1 MKRFHKRGGQS
12 VPAENKADKA
22 GEEEE
27 KEAEQKADLTALQA
41 ALTDLE
47 EKIAKLKEE
56 SKKDS
61 YKTLVTETQKM
72 VEDHEVTQEK
82 ADKQLELVKTAIKE
96 VEEAIKQE
104 AEQAKEEQPK
114 EESTT
119 PKKRGRR
126 TESVEHPATE
136 AKETPKVLP
145 MYTNGA
151 GDTGTY
157 ALAEEMRKIVTYMRK
172 NGAEESEIA
181 SIKANYDNL
190 NEKLGLA
197 GEDGKLSDA
206 DFAVATANLT
216 AARDTIEKFL
226 TDKEGGTVTPQP
238 EGTVVNRMERASG
251 QNRDGSN
258 TFENSN
264 QFYFEDGKHGSE
276 SGYEKYT
283 YVFFSKRKTAAQDN
297 AVRNAPSYVY
307 MDVTRLSNGWKW
319 DLYVNRGNHDAT
331 GGRVWFTVPKNQA
344 IVEDSINIGKG
355 QDPDNGTS
363 RGYGN
368 DMLEALRDEPLGL
381 THESKGTPQSSGVIR
396 NNKELVNRLPYSNLN
411 DLARY
416 AASGL
421 YYTRDIELGSDQQL
435 SNDKF
440 DKIRYSNS
448 DLYSFVLPNGHDA
461 YHISFITKGDSNPV
475 NLVYAVGYR
484 GEDSGG
490 NAIQVNQWYARAD
503 REITDSED
511 YKFKLI
517 GNGFYKINLNTVNGK
532 IGYAEGAIR
541 TKGNVIYVARDS
553 LLRKVGSDINGVL
566 TYLNDGAGNNLVNYD
581 SLDISSYGNWYK
593 SDGVT
598 VWSGNEGQSGA
609 RNKGETWR
617 FYKDNG
623 RTELNKIELTKDAIS
638 TPGVHKYTYTRTF
651 TSDGSGDKG
660 TFYFV
665 TKPKKPQINTDLSTL
680 GDGPAT
686 IKAGNGTQG
695 FDMYLYRK
703 GANNELIAVRSDGS
717 DVKLDSKGKAVKEA
731 GNEQAKATA
740 GADGTGTFTISKLQL
755 GEYVVKT
762 VVKGKWFDEYDN
774 QKEHDTVESD
784 PSDVKKTIAAKIG
797 VANNETGD
805 KLDFSTKNIE
815 YINYPQNQ
823 HIGDK
828 SIRFLVKGAT
838 NITNIEVD
846 SGGGYGKDGKFPTTF
861 WKVDGKNT
869 RQATIRAWVSDKVN
883 NGITDNNKAGIT
895 NLKVRATLADSTV
908 KELTTTLI
916 VPPNK
921 QNFADNTNAT
931 LVGQANEK
939 PTVSTK
945 SFGNNLSG
953 TYNVGDKTLV
963 WKALLVKG
971 GRDDW
976 DGLQPITKDYEVIAE
991 TNLNTDGTATFTA
1004 ASYKKDK
1011 IGTDPLK
1018 VTLALVN
1025 TKTNQIVD
1033 NLVIPRSNHTIQ
1045 ATIPVA
1051 APTVTPTTSGNQVLS
1066 TDRTLSGTGTA
1077 GATIKVTVAGQ
1088 TVSNNVQV
1096 GTDGNWTVQLTR
1108 GLNSNTTPDQLAPKD
1123 PVKVTQILNGSESAE
1138 TNVTVAVGEATIQPS
1153 SASQDG
1159 TSLVAGAKEV
1169 VIKAPHDAG
1178 MFYLRYT
1185 DKETG
1190 VTKDLG
1196 FKRDTLTSAWTSTD
1210 SSQADVKGTPTK
1222 DAFTDTV
1229 TITMKKAIK
1238 EGTAQAI
1245 ANIKKDGYQS
1255 PAGWKTIN
1263 VTNQAPTIAAS
1274 QGNTKTVEKDERL
1287 DLNTLV
1293 TVSDR
1298 EDNLNATLGNGVQ
1311 KEIVSVN
1318 GVATDK
1324 TVNTNRPGSYLVKYK
1339 AVDSQGTSSTELNVT
1354 VNVKPT
1360 APTVTAADNGDVTV
1374 SPATQDN
1381 VNRVRFTYT
1390 NAHPDTPTD
1399 KTVTA
1404 TKTDSGWTLTGA
1416 PTDGV
1421 TIDSATGIIT
1431 IKDREIK
1438 DNTPVSAKAITT
1450 DNIENSSTP
1459 ATSKVGDREN
1469 PTFTFSNKYTAVV
1482 NGERVVYVTPTEN
1495 LTGGSITLGTVNDNS
1510 GKLREVLLYHGD
1522 GRNTYMEFDL
1532 DYNKKTKENNVEFD
1546 APYNIEI
1553 TGKLPKL
1560 NPNTNRIWENNFP
1573 IVTRYVSATD
1583 AADNKLTNTFN
1594 AQDPNRVVIKVLTQ
1608 AAKYDPTINTQA
1620 LNKDVTAAGAT
1631 VTDAEFNAMKQNFT
1645 FTTTKGDVKVAH
1657 NTPDMAITMK
1667 DSGAITRNTD
1677 GTYGVGATITYPD
1690 GSTEEV
1696 RIPVSKSDTV
1706 APTATME
1713 GATLTN
1719 DENTTA
1725 NFVVFKGST
1734 FNPNIRVSDDK
1745 SAITNLSVSGL
1756 PNGTTFE
1763 KTGTWSKN
1771 GATIQVDT
1779 PANTS
1784 TDTAT
1789 LGTRVGTITV
1799 TDALNNTNTYKFKYT
1814 VVDFVTINSPKT
1826 VEKGTQIGNAASF
1839 VKVVDSDEENAQA
1852 KNSLYPSGSTTF
1864 TWKKDNVAVP
1874 NTTALNTPGQ
1884 VTGYKVVITATGG
1897 AGFYTVNGVKTY
1909 MPATM
1914 ERDVTFLV
1922 KPTAPTVTAENN
1934 GDVTITQLNE
1944 TNVNRIQ
1951 VTYMTQETTPRE
1963 VMYTATKQDNGRWA
1977 FGPNV
1982 PMTID
1987 STTGTIT
1994 LKDRFVQDRT
2004 TVKVKMLTTDAT
2016 GNVESSEATGTAGNG
2031 DHDFPTVTFQNT
2043 ETDSEGNRVVYI
2055 TPTETTDLPVATLN
2069 DNSGKLVSAN
2079 FVGYN
2084 GLPTDLTNVNI
2095 NFANRVAKDSD
2106 ETQHN
2111 APITLNVT
2119 GTLSRTNPADSNRL
2133 WTDGGTIGTIYADA
2147 EDAAGNVLHGSPGTK
2162 ENSPSSK
2169 TRVVLKVKTQATKYT
2184 PTVTTPQINRDIRQP
2199 NSTLTDG
2206 EFNSI
2211 KNTLT
2216 FTADKGTVNVQKDTA
2231 NLTFTS
2237 NKKVNKNTDGSLYIT
2252 ATVSYPDGST
2262 EDIRIPVSAPEQ
2274 KEFYTPT
2281 AVEKTVDKGSSPA
2294 AQDSISNA
2302 KDLPSDTRYVW
2313 KAGTLDTSTPG
2324 VKQAKVTV
2332 TYSDN
2337 SSEEVKATVNVR
2349 PTQPTVTSA
2358 NGDVTITPVD
2368 EPNVTKLVVS
2378 YTPADS
2384 NQLEDNGTVTKTPQT
2399 ATTIEANKGADN
2411 QWTITSGGKDGISI
2425 SIDATTGAIT
2435 LKDQVV
2441 KDQTSV
2447 TAKVS
2452 AQNIESIAGTGTATD
2467 GDQTVPVIG
2476 ASSKVVEAGKEIN
2489 IPLDLS
2495 DTGVG
2500 IDEGN
2505 IKVTNLPTGLSY
2517 DTTTKSI
2524 TGTLGTVSNNI
2535 VTVAVLDKNGNKADK
2550 SITITAVKP
2559 KAIYAIKDDAI
2570 PNVDT
2575 VSNFVEVPTGV
2586 TVTSASW
2593 KDGNK
2598 PTTATVGTTNKTVTV
2613 SLNGSSVDLT
2623 IPVTVYPKVTYRKVG
2638 SKEVKTYDEIVGQ
2651 PLTSRLVS
2659 GGGGFNPVTPDYY
2672 IEFEGGTK
2680 PEGTRVEF
2688 EGGAPDDTSTTA
2700 GITTKTIVVTY
2711 PNGAGTAKK
2720 PVTFNTYGNKAKL
2733 ETGKNYSAETT
2744 VGSAFE
2750 KTSAGDYV
2758 ELSSTL
2764 DNPSGTA
2771 IGWGNG
2777 YSSPNPAN
2785 KAQSTIGLREENVN
2799 VWYGKIV
2806 RNARGDDTNN
2816 YNDQDVKV
2824 ILAVKPKAPTLTAN
2838 QFQGKAGTKPEI
2850 TVSNLP
2856 TSAQLTTG
2864 STVKVQLKDSSGT
2877 VVAEKTVTDGTGSTT
2892 FTANDYKST
2901 VALGQQLTANVVVS
2915 GTYKKTVK
2923 TDRGTEKVDTKYDV
2937 VSNNSNDVQV
2947 TPQKPTFDT
2956 ATVTSTSRTLSGTL
2970 GGFDAT
2976 NRVVELHLND
2986 ENNTVLSSANPGEVT
3001 INGDTWTATLP
3012 DTVKLRQSVAKN
3024 GETTKPS
3031 GITVEN
3037 KVAGMAISTTSDA
3050 KEVAMGTYSVS
3061 PTIAGSKHIDITVP
3075 HDAKRVE
3082 LRFHNSTETGDKPN
3096 SITLVRGADGTWHT
3110 EATRAE
3116 NATVTDANGYVG
3128 TITSQVNP
3136 ANKAENIVTIPLNE
3150 QNGANKLHLKE
3161 EEANGD
3167 NTATYRNGLGLRV
3180 DYQPEAGQDPTA
3192 AGNWKVVSV
3201 TNTAPVLSHQG
3212 TEGSTEANRKVYPS
3226 GTSITKEMLAELVTV
3241 TDPED
3246 NATDANN
3253 KPYGSATIEIVSGL
3267 TETLGQATPPGNYT
3281 VTLKAT
3287 DSQGRESNTLTVYVG
3302 VRKQKDENNPTAVP
3316 QTVDN
3321 GVVPNA
3327 ETSITTDKPLPANT
3341 RVEWQTPPTTT
3352 TKGATSGVVVVTYP
3366 DGTTDEVTVP
3376 ITVRDQNAT
3385 YNPTAV
3391 PQTVDNGVVPN
3402 AETSITTDN
3411 TERKPEV
3418 VTPDEQPAE
3427 TENTTT
3433 KPKASQNILP
3443 NTGMA
3448 DGLGIFSAAA
3458 ASILAGL
3465 GLIIPVKKEDEE
3477 EEETQNN

>member
-1 MKRFHKRGGQS
+1 M
-12 VPAENKADKA
+12 
-22 GEEEE
+22 
-27 KEAEQKADLTALQA
+27 
-41 ALTDLE
+41 
-47 EKIAKLKEE
+47 
-56 SKKDS
+56 
-61 YKTLVTETQKM
+61 
-72 VEDHEVTQEK
+72 
-82 ADKQLELVKTAIKE
+82 
-96 VEEAIKQE
+96 
-104 AEQAKEEQPK
+104 
-114 EESTT
+114 
-119 PKKRGRR
+119 
-126 TESVEHPATE
+126 
-136 AKETPKVLP
+136 
-145 MYTNGA
+145 
-151 GDTGTY
+151 
-157 ALAEEMRKIVTYMRK
+157 
-172 NGAEESEIA
+172 
-181 SIKANYDNL
+181 
-190 NEKLGLA
+190 
-197 GEDGKLSDA
+197 
-206 DFAVATANLT
+206 
-216 AARDTIEKFL
+216 AR
-226 TDKEGGTVTPQP
+226 
-238 EGTVVNRMERASG
+238 
-251 QNRDGSN
+251 
-258 TFENSN
+258 
-264 QFYFEDGKHGSE
+264 H
-276 SGYEKYT
+276 
-283 YVFFSKRKTAAQDN
+283 
-297 AVRNAPSYVY
+297 
-307 MDVTRLSNGWKW
+307 
-319 DLYVNRGNHDAT
+319 
-331 GGRVWFTVPKNQA
+331 
-344 IVEDSINIGKG
+344 
-355 QDPDNGTS
+355 
-363 RGYGN
+363 
-368 DMLEALRDEPLGL
+368 
-381 THESKGTPQSSGVIR
+381 
-396 NNKELVNRLPYSNLN
+396 
-411 DLARY
+411 

-435 SNDKF
+435 SNAKF
-440 DKIRYSNS
+440 DKIRNSQS
-448 DLYSFVLPNGHDA
+448 DLYSFVLPNGRDA

-490 NAIQVNQWYARAD
+490 NAIQVNQWYARSD
-503 REITDSED
+503 IEITDSED

-517 GNGFYKINLNTVNGK
+517 GNGLYKINLNTVNGK

-566 TYLNDGAGNNLVNYD
+566 TYLNDGADNNLVNYD

-593 SDGVT
+593 RDGVT
-598 VWSGNEGQSGA
+598 VWPGNEGQSGA
-609 RNKGETWR
+609 RNRGETWR

-665 TKPKKPQINTDLSTL
+665 TKPKKPQINTNLSTL

-686 IKAGNGTQG
+686 IEAGNGTQG

-717 DVKLDSKGKAVKEA
+717 DVKLDSKGKPVKEA

-740 GADGTGTFTISKLQL
+740 GADGKGTFTISKLQL

-846 SGGGYGKDGKFPTTF
+846 SGGGYGKDGKFSTTF

-869 RQATIRAWVSDKVN
+869 RQATIRAWVSDRVN

-895 NLKVRATLADSTV
+895 NLKVRATLADGTV

-921 QNFADNTNAT
+921 QDFADNTNAT
-931 LVGQANEK
+931 LVGKANEK

-953 TYNVGDKTLV
+953 TYNVGDKTLA

-991 TNLNTDGTATFTA
+991 TNLNKDGTATFTA

-1033 NLVIPRSNHTIQ
+1033 NLVIPRSNGTIQ

-1088 TVSNNVQV
+1088 TVSNNVRV
-1096 GTDGNWTVQLTR
+1096 GSDGRWTVQLTK

-1123 PVKVTQILNGSESAE
+1123 TVKVTQTLNGAESSE
-1138 TNVTVAVGEATIQPS
+1138 TNVTVAVGEAIIQPS
-1153 SASQDG
+1153 TASQDG

-1169 VIKAPHDAG
+1169 VIKAPHDSG
-1178 MFYLRYT
+1178 MFYLKYT

-1245 ANIKKDGYQS
+1245 ANIKKDGYSS

-1263 VTNQAPTIAAS
+1263 VTNQAPTIAAA

-1287 DLNTLV
+1287 DLNSLV

-1360 APTVTAADNGDVTV
+1360 APTVTAADNGDVVISHTNQ
-1374 SPATQDN
+1374 AN
-1381 VNRVRFTYT
+1381 VNTLSFTYT
-1390 NAHPDTPTD
+1390 D
-1399 KTVTA
+1399 KNRRTQTVTA
-1404 TKTDSGWTLTGA
+1404 TKTGNTWALTNA
-1416 PTDGV
+1416 PADGV
-1421 TIDSATGIIT
+1421 TIDATSGAVT
-1431 IKDREIK
+1431 IKDRQVQ
-1438 DNTPVSAKAITT
+1438 DTTPVTAKVAAQGVESTDASANSKAG
-1450 DNIENSSTP
+1450 DKTP
-1459 ATSKVGDREN
+1459 
-1469 PTFTFSNKYTAVV
+1469 PTFTFSDRYTAVV
-1482 NGERVVYVTPTEN
+1482 DGERIVYVTPTEDFSSA
-1495 LTGGSITLGTVNDNS
+1495 TGTITIGTVEDDS
-1510 GKLREVLLYHGD
+1510 GKLREVRLSEQNNLGFAL
-1522 GRNTYMEFDL
+1522 GSGLTYNEVV
-1532 DYNKKTKENNVEFD
+1532 KENNKEIA
-1546 APYNIEI
+1546 APRNIEI
-1553 TGKLPKL
+1553 SGKLAK
-1560 NPNTNRIWENNFP
+1560 TNSQGRLWTNGDP
-1573 IVTRYVSATD
+1573 LYTRYVVATD
-1583 AADNKLTNTFN
+1583 AADQELKNLVNSNSNLT
-1594 AQDPNRVVIKVLTQ
+1594 RVSLKILTQ

-1620 LNKDVTAAGAT
+1620 LNKDVTATGAT

-1667 DSGAITRNTD
+1667 NRGVITRNTD
-1677 GTYGVGATITYPD
+1677 GTYSVGATITYPD

-1734 FNPNIRVSDDK
+1734 FNPRLEVRDDK
-1745 SAITNLSVSGL
+1745 SDITNLSVSGL

-1763 KTGTWSKN
+1763 KAGTWSKN

-1789 LGTRVGTITV
+1789 LGTRVGTVTV
-1799 TDALNNTNTYKFKYT
+1799 KDALNNTNTYKFKYT
-1814 VVDFVTINSPKT
+1814 VVDIKPIENPKT
-1826 VEKGTQIGNAASF
+1826 VSVNTQLGDSHLNLKLVNSDAADATSQ
-1839 VKVVDSDEENAQA
+1839 EG
-1852 KNSLYPSGSTTF
+1852 LYPTNTKF
-1864 TWKKDNVAVP
+1864 KWKKDNTLVSN
-1874 NTTALNTPGQ
+1874 NTTLSEPGR
-1884 VTGYKVVITATGG
+1884 VTGYKAVVESPSNL
-1897 AGFYTVNGVKTY
+1897 AGYYTVNNVKTY
-1909 MPATM
+1909 MPATI
-1914 ERDVTFLV
+1914 ERDITFLV
-1922 KPTAPTVTAENN
+1922 KPTAPTVTPKDN
-1934 GDVTITQLNE
+1934 GDVEITPTNQ
-1944 TNVNRIQ
+1944 TNVDKVS
-1951 VTYMTQETTPRE
+1951 VTF
-1963 VMYTATKQDNGRWA
+1963 TKQDDSTEVTYTAKKNADGVWA
-1977 FGPNV
+1977 FGAGAPLTV
-1982 PMTID
+1982 DP
-1987 STTGTIT
+1987 TTGVFK
-1994 LKDRFVQDRT
+1994 LKDRVVKDGST
-2004 TVKVKMLTTDAT
+2004 VTVKALTTDGT
-2016 GNVESSEATGTAGNG
+2016 GKVESIPSKAIAGNG
-2031 DHDFPTVTFQNT
+2031 DATYPTVTFTNNV
-2043 ETDSEGNRVVYI
+2043 ETDAEGNRVVYI

-2069 DNSGKLVSAN
+2069 DNSRKLVSAN
-2079 FVGYN
+2079 FVGYDGSATN
-2084 GLPTDLTNVNI
+2084 LSNVNLDFK
-2095 NFANRVAKDSD
+2095 NKVVKDSA

-2169 TRVVLKVKTQATKYT
+2169 TRVVLKAKTQATKYT

-2199 NSTLTDG
+2199 NSTLTDE
-2206 EFNSI
+2206 EFDSI

-2231 NLTFTS
+2231 DLTFTS
-2237 NKKVNKNTDGSLYIT
+2237 NKKVNKKADGSLYIT
-2252 ATVSYPDGST
+2252 ATVLYPDGST
-2262 EDIRIPVSAPEQ
+2262 EEIQIPVNAPAQ

-2302 KDLPSDTRYVW
+2302 KDLPSGTTFVW
-2313 KAGTLDTSTPG
+2313 KTGTLDTSTPG
-2324 VKQAKVTV
+2324 AKQATVTV
-2332 TYSDN
+2332 TYSDK
-2337 SSEEVKATVNVR
+2337 SSEEVTATVNVR
-2349 PTQPTVTSA
+2349 PTKPTVTSA
-2358 NGDVTITPVD
+2358 NGDVTITPVN
-2368 EPNVTKLVVS
+2368 EANVTKLVVS

-2399 ATTIEANKGADN
+2399 ATTIEANKGTDN
-2411 QWTITSGGKDGISI
+2411 RWTITSGGKDGISI

-2452 AQNIESIAGTGTATD
+2452 AQNIESIAGTGMATN
-2467 GDQTVPVIG
+2467 GDQTKPVIG
-2476 ASSKVVEAGKEIN
+2476 ASSQIVEVGKEIN

-2524 TGTLGTVSNNI
+2524 TGTLGTVSNNT

-2550 SITITAVKP
+2550 TITITAVKP
-2559 KAIYAIKDDAI
+2559 KAIYAIKDATI
-2570 PNVDT
+2570 ENVDNAA
-2575 VSNFVEVPTGV
+2575 NFVEVPEGV
-2586 TVTSASW
+2586 TLTASW
-2593 KDGNK
+2593 KNNDQ
-2598 PTTATVGTTNKTVTV
+2598 PSTATVGETHKTVTV
-2613 SLNGSSVDLT
+2613 SVQGYATAKDIDV
-2623 IPVTVYPKVTYRKVG
+2623 PVKVYDKVTLK
-2638 SKEVKTYDEIVGQ
+2638 KQTYVNALGTLFNGE
-2651 PLTSRLVS
+2651 
-2659 GGGGFNPVTPDYY
+2659 NPVSY
-2672 IEFEGGTK
+2672 
-2680 PEGTRVEF
+2680 VN
-2688 EGGAPDDTSTTA
+2688 AL
-2700 GITTKTIVVTY
+2700 
-2711 PNGAGTAKK
+2711 PNGATVKWKDGKVPDVSKANKDLKGIIEVSQATDDSNN
-2720 PVTFNTYGNKAKL
+2720 PITYPL
-2733 ETGKNYSAETT
+2733 EVNLPTYSATLTQPSYETT
-2744 VGSAFE
+2744 VGTDFGNFDANRGGYFTHDYPVPGDAKVKAFWSSKGYYNAGRD
-2750 KTSAGDYV
+2750 KT
-2758 ELSSTL
+2758 
-2764 DNPSGTA
+2764 
-2771 IGWGNG
+2771 
-2777 YSSPNPAN
+2777 AN
-2785 KAQSTIGLREENVN
+2785 TIGRVE
-2799 VWYGKIV
+2799 
-2806 RNARGDDTNN
+2806 DTIGVFFPNEDGN
-2816 YNDQDVKV
+2816 QDYKDNRRQLLP
-2824 ILAVKPKAPTLTAN
+2824 INFDVKPKAPTLNAEE
-2838 QFQGKAGTKPEI
+2838 FKGKSGEKPAV

-2856 TSAQLTTG
+2856 TSSRLSTG
-2864 STVKVQLKDSSGT
+2864 ATVKVQLKDAQGNI
-2877 VVAEKTVTDGTGSTT
+2877 VAEKTVTSGETSVT
-2892 FTANDYKST
+2892 FAEADYRKELS
-2901 VALGQQLTANVVVS
+2901 LGERLNANVIVD
-2915 GTYKKTVK
+2915 GTYKKLVK
-2923 TDRGTEKVDTKYDV
+2923 KVTGTELVDDLYSLSSD
-2937 VSNNSNDVQV
+2937 NSNEAVVNPKAPVIDTDLSGKANTQDPIKV
-2947 TPQKPTFDT
+2947 TAEPGS
-2956 ATVTSTSRTLSGTL
+2956 TVTLYDGE
-2970 GGFDAT
+2970 GHVIGEDVADAT
-2976 NRVVELHLND
+2976 GVATITPTKPIPV
-2986 ENNTVLSSANPGEVT
+2986 GEVT
-3001 INGDTWTATLP
+3001 AKAKDASNNVSAPSDASNATDTTP
-3012 DTVKLRQSVAKN
+3012 P
-3024 GETTKPS
+3024 TKPT
-3031 GITVEN
+3031 ITTPLAGKAN
-3037 KVAGMAISTTSDA
+3037 TQDPIKVTA
-3050 KEVAMGTYSVS
+3050 E
-3061 PTIAGSKHIDITVP
+3061 PGS
-3075 HDAKRVE
+3075 
-3082 LRFHNSTETGDKPN
+3082 
-3096 SITLVRGADGTWHT
+3096 
-3110 EATRAE
+3110 
-3116 NATVTDANGYVG
+3116 TVTLYEG
-3128 TITSQVNP
+3128 
-3136 ANKAENIVTIPLNE
+3136 
-3150 QNGANKLHLKE
+3150 
-3161 EEANGD
+3161 NGD
-3167 NTATYRNGLGLRV
+3167 NKSQPT
-3180 DYQPEAGQDPTA
+3180 PEA
-3192 AGNWKVVSV
+3192 
-3201 TNTAPVLSHQG
+3201 
-3212 TEGSTEANRKVYPS
+3212 
-3226 GTSITKEMLAELVTV
+3226 
-3241 TDPED
+3241 
-3246 NATDANN
+3246 ATDH
-3253 KPYGSATIEIVSGL
+3253 
-3267 TETLGQATPPGNYT
+3267 
-3281 VTLKAT
+3281 
-3287 DSQGRESNTLTVYVG
+3287 
-3302 VRKQKDENNPTAVP
+3302 
-3316 QTVDN
+3316 
-3321 GVVPNA
+3321 
-3327 ETSITTDKPLPANT
+3327 
-3341 RVEWQTPPTTT
+3341 
-3352 TKGATSGVVVVTYP
+3352 
-3366 DGTTDEVTVP
+3366 
-3376 ITVRDQNAT
+3376 
-3385 YNPTAV
+3385 
-3391 PQTVDNGVVPN
+3391 
-3402 AETSITTDN
+3402 

-3418 VTPDEQPAE
+3418 VIPDEQPSE

-3433 KPKASQNILP
+3433 KPKVSQNILP
-3443 NTGMA
+3443 NTGTA
-3448 DGLGIFSAAA
+3448 KGIGIFSAAA

-3477 EEETQNN
+3477 EEEEETQNN